1 VIVRTDVDG
10 VAGHGFAFTIGRG
23 KEIQRTAIESLAAG
37 AGIITG
43 ARS

>member
-23 KEIQRTAIESLAAG
+23 NEIQRTAIAAG